1 MMGFFRTKGTLDQV
15 AEQLNDLPVPMQLV
29 LPSGQV
35 LGPQQ
40 ASLSLKIHDKPTL
53 LSLAQG
59 NLGALGEAFVE
70 GRAQFTGKVRDL
82 MAAAVAWLRQDP
94 TQAQAYER
102 WWLKMLAHWH
112 SLRAHTLSRDAAQIQ
127 FHYDLSDEFFALWL
141 DPKRVYSCAYFAQPN
156 FNLDQAQEA
165 KLDLICRKLH
175 LQKGERFL
183 DVGCGWG
190 GLLLWAAQHYGVQAV
205 GITLSK
211 NQFEHVRT
219 QIEKQGLQNQVSVQL
234 LDYRALKPSQPFD
247 KIASIGM
254 FEHVGRAR
262 LADYF
267 QTLHGLLRP
276 GGWVLNHGITAGGL
290 DNHQLGAG
298 MGDFIE
304 KYIFPGGELVPI
316 QEVLRAVAQGGL
328 EAVDV
333 ENLRP
338 HYAKTLWAWSDRL
351 EGQLGA
357 ALSVLSQRMS
367 ADQAARV
374 LRAYRLYLAGCAVG
388 FEQGWTLLYQVLAIR
403 PEGKAAHAHTHADP
417 NAYPFVRNFMYEP
430 GRV

>member
-40 ASLSLKIHDKPTL
+40 ASLSLKIHDKTTL

-112 SLRAHTLSRDAAQIQ
+112 SLRAHTLPRDAAQIQ

-403 PEGKAAHAHTHADP
+403 PEGKAAHAHADL

>member
-112 SLRAHTLSRDAAQIQ
+112 SVRAHTLSRDAAQIQ

-304 KYIFPGGELVPI
+304 KYIVPGGELVPI

-403 PEGKAAHAHTHADP
+403 PEGKAAHADP

>member
-403 PEGKAAHAHTHADP
+403 PEGKAAHAHAHADL

>member
-112 SLRAHTLSRDAAQIQ
+112 SLRAHTLPRDAAQIQ

-403 PEGKAAHAHTHADP
+403 PEGKAAHAHADL

>member
-403 PEGKAAHAHTHADP
+403 PEGKAAHAHADP

>member
-112 SLRAHTLSRDAAQIQ
+112 SVRAHTLSRDAAQIQ

-403 PEGKAAHAHTHADP
+403 PEGKAAHAHAHADL

>member
-102 WWLKMLAHWH
+102 WWLKMLALWH
-112 SLRAHTLSRDAAQIQ
+112 SLRAHTLPRDAAQIQ

-403 PEGKAAHAHTHADP
+403 PEGKAAHAHADL

>member
-234 LDYRALKPSQPFD
+234 LDYRDLKPSQPFD

-403 PEGKAAHAHTHADP
+403 PEAKAAHAHADL